1 VRIKKFTCNSCGAP
15 KVNEYTS
22 PYIVCDYCGS
32 FTDID
37 FAIGMDYWNSA
48 PAVTLEY
55 QFNKIAFAGKL
66 QTALQN
72 KDRSEYI
79 TLQREYWD
87 YYYRTY
93 PAYLPPSID
102 TGEKYKLYLDVC
114 AESSTEYAFDD
125 SIKEKGSMLNSLQQ
139 SLSYNQTPEGTKV
152 VSDSFFKMAEF
163 YISFT
168 KDSFKKFY
176 SDPDYQIMNELLP
189 EKVHLK
195 MKLSMFVQVWLPYL
209 TREDEDKFLID
220 EGFSLQYTELE
231 KPEGVTGNC
240 EHCKAEIYIP
250 EGSYKVFCES
260 CHRTSKILRTF
271 NCSSC
276 GAQNSVPDNPSK
288 PIDCEYCGVEN
299 RLIKAFFG

>member
-1 VRIKKFTCNSCGAP
+1 MRIKKFTCISCGAP
-15 KVNEYTS
+15 KVNEYNS

-37 FAIGMDYWNSA
+37 FALGMDYWNSA

-72 KDRSEYI
+72 RDRSQYI
-79 TLQREYWD
+79 KLQRFYWD

-102 TGEKYKLYLDVC
+102 TGDKYKLYLDVC
-114 AESSTEYAFDD
+114 ANSSSEYAFDD
-125 SIKEKGSMLNSLQQ
+125 SNKEKERMLNSLQQ
-139 SLSYNQTPEGTKV
+139 SLKYYQTPEGTKV
-152 VSDSFFKMAEF
+152 TSDSFFKMAEF

-176 SDPDYQIMNELLP
+176 GDPDYQIMNELLP
-189 EKVHLK
+189 AQIHLK

-209 TREDEDKFLID
+209 TSEDADKFLSD
-220 EGFSLQYTELE
+220 AGLSLQYTELE
-231 KPEGVTGNC
+231 KTVGRTGNC

-250 EGSYKVFCES
+250 EGSYKVYCET
-260 CHRTSKILRTF
+260 CHRTSKILKTF

-299 RLIKAFFG
+299 RLIQAFFG